1 MQAHIARRR
10 PFMPR
15 RPHPDFEHLFR
26 LYERKLSQDA
36 ADDEAGIDMPERAGT
51 LVPQG

>member
-15 RPHPDFEHLFR
+15 RPHPDFEHLCR
-26 LYERKLSQDA
+26 LYEIKLSRDPL
-36 ADDEAGIDMPERAGT
+36 DDESGAEMPERGNT
-51 LVPQG
+51 VVSQG